1 MRKGIILAG
10 GTGSRLFPLTFSV
23 TKQLL
28 PVHDKPM
35 IYYPMATLIDLGIK
49 DILIICMEK
58 DKDMFF
64 TLFGNGNSIGV
75 NIFYEIQNKPNGI
88 AEGLIIAEAFLETQP
103 CVFILGDNL
112 FIGKISNMELTK
124 EINSDEG
131 ACIFTYNVND
141 PERYGIVEFDKTQKP
156 IKIIEKPQNS
166 PSTNAVTGIYFYDG
180 NASNIAKTL
189 RPSQRNEL
197 EISDLNQ
204 HYLDKNLLSVRSLD
218 TYVTWMDAGT
228 IESLYEASHF
238 VSALEKRS
246 GQKIAC
252 LEEIS
257 FMKGNISL
265 DDFEKNISRY
275 GSSEYGKYLNKVKTK
290 FKS

>member
-112 FIGKISNMELTK
+112 FIGKIFIT
-124 EINSDEG
+124 
-131 ACIFTYNVND
+131 V
-141 PERYGIVEFDKTQKP
+141 
-156 IKIIEKPQNS
+156 
-166 PSTNAVTGIYFYDG
+166 
-180 NASNIAKTL
+180 
-189 RPSQRNEL
+189 
-197 EISDLNQ
+197 
-204 HYLDKNLLSVRSLD
+204 
-218 TYVTWMDAGT
+218 
-228 IESLYEASHF
+228 LY
-238 VSALEKRS
+238 
-246 GQKIAC
+246 
-252 LEEIS
+252 
-257 FMKGNISL
+257 
-265 DDFEKNISRY
+265 
-275 GSSEYGKYLNKVKTK
+275 
-290 FKS
+290 